1 MNSIYFIKIKVVMS
15 EHHLRYGCKNVVN
28 IVWNWFLD
36 YPKFHFQIQHLY
48 TRNIL
53 RLWWQL
59 VDSVTGMLKLLQ
71 NGAPL
76 PLYYLGSGSI
86 LIGGHYNI
94 LEYSQTMITQI
105 GVGLVDGF
113 KEYLDRQFSS
123 GSCALNVYT
132 LSKVYLSV
140 TNCKLTIRIFAKN
153 LCFTQTQR
161 REVNK

>member
-1 MNSIYFIKIKVVMS
+1 MNTILGMVAKMLSIR
-15 EHHLRYGCKNVVN
+15 L
-28 IVWNWFLD
+28 WNWFLD
-36 YPKFHFQIQHLY
+36 SPFHFQIQHLY

-53 RLWWQL
+53 PLWWKL
-59 VDSVTGMLKLLQ
+59 VATVTGMLKSLQ
-71 NGAPL
+71 NGTPL
-76 PLYYLGSGSI
+76 LLYYLGRGSN
-86 LIGGHYNI
+86 LIEGHYEI

-105 GVGLVDGF
+105 WVGLVDRF

-132 LSKVYLSV
+132 LFKVYLSV
-140 TNCKLTIRIFAKN
+140 TNCKLTLCILAKN